1 MESVIILSIREK
13 QRELDSLQKR
23 IHNNNQHEII
33 QFNEIESTIRKIAG
47 EISKTLT
54 IRIIKEEW
62 DVMDWSPTFTD
73 VNVYLDN
80 TQIAWFGTYFS
91 SCDGQSPNKLEITEN
106 EIRNKIIQWLKR
118 FEQNIQKEIDT
129 FEQKA
134 DNLI

>member
-54 IRIIKEEW
+54 IRIIKEE
-62 DVMDWSPTFTD
+62 
-73 VNVYLDN
+73 
-80 TQIAWFGTYFS
+80 
-91 SCDGQSPNKLEITEN
+91 
-106 EIRNKIIQWLKR
+106 
-118 FEQNIQKEIDT
+118 
-129 FEQKA
+129 
-134 DNLI
+134 